1 MRQYEIIITPSTK
14 NDLQEIFR
22 YIASELLEPQ
32 TAIDLCDRIEREILK
47 LDTMSDRHPLYGKEP
62 WFSRGLR
69 FFPVGNFLV
78 FYITRESDCTV
89 HVLRVMYSGRN
100 GRIIVR
106 SPVSVCD
113 QTETGELP

>member
-1 MRQYEIIITPSTK
+1 MRQYEIIITPASE

-22 YIASELLEPQ
+22 YIATELLEPQ
-32 TAIDLCDRIEREILK
+32 TAISLCDRIEQEILK
-47 LDTMSDRHPLYGKEP
+47 LDTMSDRHPAYKKEP

-89 HVLRVMYSGRN
+89 HVLRVMHSRRN
-100 GRIIVR
+100 LEVQLD
-106 SPVSVCD
+106 SPGD
-113 QTETGELP
+113 W